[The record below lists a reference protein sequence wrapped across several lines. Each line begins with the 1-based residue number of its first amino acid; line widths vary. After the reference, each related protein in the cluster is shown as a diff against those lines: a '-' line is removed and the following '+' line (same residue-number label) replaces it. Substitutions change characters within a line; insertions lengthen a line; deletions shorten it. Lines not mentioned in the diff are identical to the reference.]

1 MENLNIIP
9 PNNKNSQK
17 RDSNHFSSNTKDFT
31 NKFQT
36 NWEISMFPNLCKKSE
51 L

>member
-36 NWEISMFPNLCKKSE
+36 TNMINKIKKIKRP
-51 L
+51 